1 MKLFPFTFVRKAS
14 LKKSSEEYASLQSQ
28 IASATEFIKEIEKG
42 NLEAR
47 YYEEE
52 EVSSEEEDN
61 QLAASLINLRKQMVS
76 VSEEEE
82 QRRWVA
88 ETRSKFIDILRS
100 KNNDLRALADDI
112 ICNLVRYL
120 SANQGGLYLLNDDDT
135 SDVHIE
141 LLACYAYERKKHI
154 SQRIE
159 AGQGLVGQTILE
171 KESTYLT
178 EIPEKYLRITSGL
191 GKSTPRYLLIVPL
204 KLEQNV
210 FGAIEI
216 ASFHPIKEYEIE
228 FAEQLGESIAS
239 TIANVKNGQRNKQ
252 LLEETQQQ
260 AEEMRAQEEEV
271 RQNMEELSATQE
283 EMQRVSSEMSEQL
296 KLINATIATVEFE
309 LDGHIKNANDNF
321 LTLMGYEKAEV
332 VGQHHK
338 IFVQEEEK
346 ASKAYAEFWQ
356 NLASG
361 RSQEGEF
368 KRIAKGGK
376 EIWIKGIYTPVLNQH
391 GNPVKVMKF
400 AYDITVEK
408 AQQKEMR
415 QQAEELKLQEEA
427 MRQNMEELSAT
438 QEDMHRVMKE
448 MQASEHYLNELLN
461 VTQDTLYT
469 LDKEGKIISYNA
481 YFEQTMQG
489 YGFTIEKGFDYLA
502 IQPSKK
508 EQESQK
514 EIISKVFAGET
525 MEIPLM
531 YEVENGEVHLI
542 NTYNPIRNSDGEIIA
557 AAVYSK
563 DVTEL
568 MMTKKQLQKT

>member
-400 AYDITVEK
+400 AYDMTVEK

-514 EIISKVFAGET
+514 EVINKVFAGET
-525 MEIPLM
+525 IEVPLM

>member
-514 EIISKVFAGET
+514 EVINKVFAGET
-525 MEIPLM
+525 IEVPLM